1 MDQAELDEQDA
12 FDARQEREK
21 ARVSHLETMRDL
33 LSQARIRL
41 DQYIGMCRC
50 PGESCV
56 SACGECN
63 RTQGLVNDIR
73 AFMKVQ
79 TPR

>member
-1 MDQAELDEQDA
+1 MDDAELHEQAAHD
-12 FDARQEREK
+12 DRMARQKAERE
-21 ARVSHLETMRDL
+21 HLETMRDL

-41 DQYIGMCRC
+41 DQYIGMCAC

-56 SACGECN
+56 SACGVCN